1 MPYLL
6 KGVGGSENKL
16 PCIFIILSW
25 CAPATTQYPKTESFK
40 KCLSTRATYSVFC
53 SSLFITSTVH
63 IFLFEEK
70 LQNGNQCGI
79 KMTFDQ
85 CNHIPIVTVSAT
97 GEKFSPKRNAWEP
110 VASMHS
116 RRSTHEVNWCELM
129 GKFLKMTI
137 FNIDGGE
144 LRLTCVTVIRWRRSR
159 VCCMQWGAMMDLRA
173 WILSRCFHL

>member
-1 MPYLL
+1 MCPGY
-6 KGVGGSENKL
+6 
-16 PCIFIILSW
+16 
-25 CAPATTQYPKTESFK
+25 YPVSKTESFK